1 MVNGNT
7 NLEAKLK
14 RLMLLKEIAKYE
26 KKNNNNNGGIS
37 SFLGLKK
44 RSSLPAET
52 NFYNQALRRFFFNPN
67 TGFFVILGLNKN
79 GNPITRRVPGHFFY
93 RYDKKLGRIVPF
105 KRRPA
110 GPRRR

>member
-14 RLMLLKEIAKYE
+14 RLVLLKEIAKYE
-26 KKNNNNNGGIS
+26 EKKNNNNG
-37 SFLGLKK
+37 LGALFGRK
-44 RSSLPAET
+44 RRASLPAET
-52 NFYNQALRRFFFNPN
+52 NFYNQALRRFFFNTN
-67 TGFFVILGLNKN
+67 AGFYVIVGLNRN
-79 GNPITRRVPGHFFY
+79 GTPIKRRVSGNFFY

-110 GPRRR
+110 NHRRR

>member
-14 RLMLLKEIAKYE
+14 RLRLLKEISRYE
-26 KKNNNNNGGIS
+26 NQNNNG
-37 SFLGLKK
+37 LGALFGRK
-44 RSSLPAET
+44 RRASLPAET
-52 NFYNQALRRFFFNPN
+52 NFYNQALRRFFFNTN
-67 TGFFVILGLNKN
+67 AGFYVIVGLNRN
-79 GNPITRRVPGHFFY
+79 GTPIRRRVSGNFFY

-110 GPRRR
+110 NHRRR